1 LGDEVEGCIFCK
13 IIEGS
18 IPCSKVYEDDHVLA
32 FDDIHPM
39 APVHVIVIPKAHI
52 STLLD
57 VPAESPLMD
66 ALLKAALEVAR
77 RKGIAQKGFRTVI
90 NCNEEGGQV
99 IFHLHLHV
107 LGGKK
112 LRDALD

>member
-1 LGDEVEGCIFCK
+1 MEDCIFCK
-13 IIEGS
+13 IAEGR
-18 IPCSKVYEDDHVLA
+18 IPSRKVYEDDNVLA

-39 APVHVIVIPKAHI
+39 APVHVIVIPKQHI

-57 VPAESPLMD
+57 VDTDTAPIMN
-66 ALLKAALEVAR
+66 LLTKAAQEIAMI
-77 RKGIAQKGFRTVI
+77 KGIAKKGFRVVI

-99 IFHLHLHV
+99 IFHLHIHV

-112 LRDALD
+112 LKDELA